1 MTVGFLKGLR
11 VLELGD
17 SVAGGAATGLL
28 AGLGA
33 DVTSVIDINSAH
45 RRGRPRAGSGSL
57 LGACLDR
64 GKNLLVGGHDLVL
77 ELLSQPFDVV
87 LVDRIAGIPH
97 ALYPLRAVDSY
108 VSFVDTHNPMA
119 WVTVSAFGLSG
130 PRRDDTT
137 TELGVAAASG
147 MLASVR
153 DEASGLPLK
162 LGGQQ
167 SLLNTGQAAALA
179 TCHAIDLARS
189 GTPVHIDVSAVEAT
203 LAMGPVLEVGGVL
216 LDTPTAGGANRYGAP
231 ASFYECIDGLVRI
244 SAMEDHQWRGVV
256 TAMGSPEWADRFAT
270 VVSRI
275 GAPEEIDEHVAAWT
289 RTKTKQGTEAQL
301 QAHGVP
307 ATAVYSPAEILKSP
321 QLGHRGAFE
330 TLTLDCGRSATIV
343 GLPFVLSEG
352 HRDAPTRR
360 SRRSLQGLRV
370 LEASRVLAVPLAG
383 ALLGALGAKVNKLE
397 DLRRLDMYR
406 RLGPYVGGEPGQET
420 SAYFAL
426 MNHSKGSVAFDIDA
440 DHQRLEDLIK
450 SADVVLENLGPKRAT
465 ALGLSASMAAKSNP
479 DVLAVSSSG
488 FGANGPHAE
497 YRAYAYNL
505 QASAALGYL
514 TRNLEGRTAE
524 IDIAWAD
531 LISAYALATII
542 AAWAVG
548 PEGNVG
554 AGVDFSMADLVIAH
568 FNEFIAAAS
577 LDPEADDSDRANYL
591 TPFAPHGVYQAADG
605 WVAVAVDG
613 DEDYARFAALL
624 DHKPLVD
631 VMFDSSEQ
639 RRAEQAA
646 LDDQI
651 NRATRQ
657 HRSEALASALR
668 GKGIA
673 AERVASADELVADA
687 QLATRGF
694 FTAVQHPRWGER
706 LLIGVPWRMY
716 GEPALSLGTPPL
728 LGEALA

>member
-1 MTVGFLKGLR
+1 
-11 VLELGD
+11 
-17 SVAGGAATGLL
+17 
-28 AGLGA
+28 
-33 DVTSVIDINSAH
+33 
-45 RRGRPRAGSGSL
+45 
-57 LGACLDR
+57 
-64 GKNLLVGGHDLVL
+64 
-77 ELLSQPFDVV
+77 
-87 LVDRIAGIPH
+87 
-97 ALYPLRAVDSY
+97 
-108 VSFVDTHNPMA
+108 
-119 WVTVSAFGLSG
+119 
-130 PRRDDTT
+130 
-137 TELGVAAASG
+137 
-147 MLASVR
+147 
-153 DEASGLPLK
+153 
-162 LGGQQ
+162 
-167 SLLNTGQAAALA
+167 
-179 TCHAIDLARS
+179 
-189 GTPVHIDVSAVEAT
+189 
-203 LAMGPVLEVGGVL
+203 
-216 LDTPTAGGANRYGAP
+216 
-231 ASFYECIDGLVRI
+231 
-244 SAMEDHQWRGVV
+244 
-256 TAMGSPEWADRFAT
+256 MGSPEWAARFAT
-270 VVSRI
+270 VDSRI
-275 GAPEEIDEHVAAWT
+275 GDSEEIDEHVAAWT
-289 RTKTKQGTEAQL
+289 RTKTKQGAEALL

-321 QLGHRGAFE
+321 QLGHRGAFQ
-330 TLTLDCGRSATIV
+330 TLTLDSGSSATIV
-343 GLPFVLSEG
+343 GLPFVLSDRRQDEI
-352 HRDAPTRR
+352 PRR

-450 SADVVLENLGPKRAT
+450 STDVVLENLGPKRAT
-465 ALGLSASMAAKSNP
+465 ALGLSASVAAKSHP

-488 FGANGPHAE
+488 FGANGPYAE

-568 FNEFIAAAS
+568 FNEYIAAAS
-577 LDPEADDSDRANYL
+577 LDPDADDSDRANYL
-591 TPFAPHGVYQAADG
+591 TPFAPHGVYRAADG

-613 DEDYARFAALL
+613 DKEYARFAAVL

-631 VMFDSSEQ
+631 LRFDSSER
-639 RRAEQAA
+639 RRAEQTA

-657 HRSEALASALR
+657 HRSEVLASALR
-668 GKGIA
+668 DKGIA
-673 AERVASADELVADA
+673 AERVASAAELVADV
-687 QLATRGF
+687 QLAARGF
-694 FTAVQHPRWGER
+694 FTAVHHPHWGER
-706 LLIGVPWRMY
+706 LLIGVPWRLY
-716 GEPALSLGTPPL
+716 GQPALPLGTPPL

>member
-1 MTVGFLKGLR
+1 MTVAFLKGLR

-17 SVAGGAATGLL
+17 AVAGAAATGLL
-28 AGLGA
+28 ADLGA
-33 DVTSVIDINSAH
+33 DVTSVIDLNSAH
-45 RRGRPRAGSGSL
+45 RRGCPKAGSVSL

-64 GKNLLVGGHDLVL
+64 GKSALVGGHDLVL

-87 LVDRIAGIPH
+87 LVDRIAGTSH
-97 ALYPLRAVDSY
+97 ALSPVRAVDSY
-108 VSFVDTHNPMA
+108 VSFVDTHNTMA

-130 PRRDDTT
+130 PRRDDTA

-153 DEASGLPLK
+153 DEASGQPLK

-179 TCHAIDLARS
+179 TCHAIDLARN
-189 GTPVHIDVSAVEAT
+189 GTSVHLDLSAVEAT
-203 LAMGPVLEVGGVL
+203 LAMGPVLQVGGML

-256 TAMGSPEWADRFAT
+256 TAMGSPEWAARFAT
-270 VVSRI
+270 VDSRI
-275 GAPEEIDEHVAAWT
+275 GASEEIDEHVAAWT
-289 RTKTKQGTEAQL
+289 RTKTKQGAEALL

-321 QLGHRGAFE
+321 QLGHRGAFQ
-330 TLTLDCGRSATIV
+330 TLTLDSGSSATIV
-343 GLPFVLSEG
+343 GLPFVLSDRRQDET
-352 HRDAPTRR
+352 TRR

-450 SADVVLENLGPKRAT
+450 STDVVLENLGPKRAT
-465 ALGLSASMAAKSNP
+465 ALGLSASVAAKSHP

-488 FGANGPHAE
+488 FGANGPYAE

-568 FNEFIAAAS
+568 FNEYIAAAS

-591 TPFAPHGVYQAADG
+591 TPFAPHGVYRAADG

-613 DEDYARFAALL
+613 DKEYARFAAVL
-624 DHKPLVD
+624 DHKPLLD
-631 VMFDSSEQ
+631 LMFDSSER
-639 RRAEQAA
+639 RRAEQTA

-657 HRSEALASALR
+657 HRSEVLASALR
-668 GKGIA
+668 RKGIA
-673 AERVASADELVADA
+673 AERVASAAELVADV
-687 QLATRGF
+687 QLAARGF
-694 FTAVQHPRWGER
+694 FTAVHHPHWGER
-706 LLIGVPWRMY
+706 LLIGVPWRLY
-716 GEPALSLGTPPL
+716 GQPAVPLGTPPL